1 MSKNKLAINGGE
13 PVRDTWLYLPY
24 PGAQLYDESEAKL
37 AFDACMSKSPFRY
50 YGINYL
56 GMVEKFEKSI
66 QTRMNVKNAL
76 AVTSGTAAVVVAL
89 KAAGIGPGDKVIVPS
104 CTFVATAGAVLC
116 AGAVPVFADIDD
128 TMHID
133 PKKLS
138 NVVDK
143 YTKVIITV
151 PLAGAPCQIDEI
163 TEFAK
168 AHNLI
173 VIEDV
178 AQSMGS
184 SYKGKAMG
192 TWGDLG
198 TYSLQMNK
206 ILTTGE
212 GGAVVTDSDVLYE
225 RAVRYHDQ
233 GQFRKDP
240 ERSAIAELT
249 FPGQNYR
256 MSEITG
262 AVANAQMERLDFIID
277 GMRKV
282 KKTIKEEIKNVPGLT
297 FRRIIDEEGDVGAS
311 IIMYAPNNEKA
322 LEFIKA
328 MNAENIGFYQLYGG
342 KPVYM
347 NPQIFTKNTVEGKG
361 FPYNQFDEEII
372 YTEDM
377 CPTACD
383 LASRMVMLSLSPV
396 FTEKDIEDVINAVK
410 KVSSA
415 IFG

>member
-1 MSKNKLAINGGE
+1 MDKKELAINGGT
-13 PVRDTWLYLPY
+13 PVRDTYLHLPY
-24 PGAQLYDESEAKL
+24 PGAQLYDEIEAK
-37 AFDACMSKSPFRY
+37 AAWEACMSKSPFRY

-56 GMVEKFEKSI
+56 GMVEKFEKGLAK
-66 QTRMNVKNAL
+66 RMKVKNAV

-104 CTFVATAGAVLC
+104 ITFVATAGAVIC
-116 AGAVPVFADIDD
+116 AGAVPVFADVDD

-133 PKKLS
+133 PKKLE

-143 YTKVIITV
+143 YTKAIITV

-163 TEFAK
+163 MAFAK
-168 AHNLI
+168 AHNLM

-192 TWGDLG
+192 TWGDVG

-212 GGAVVTDSDVLYE
+212 GGAVVSDNDVLYE

-233 GQFRKDP
+233 GQLRIDP
-240 ERSAIAELT
+240 ARSADPALT

-262 AVANAQMERLDFIID
+262 AVANAQLERLDYIIN
-277 GMRKV
+277 GM
-282 KKTIKEEIKNVPGLT
+282 KKTKKILKEELKDIKGLT
-297 FRRIIDEEGDVGAS
+297 FRRIIEEDGDVGAS
-311 IIMYAPNNEKA
+311 LIMYAPNNEKA

-377 CPTACD
+377 CPVACD
-383 LASRMVMLSLSPV
+383 LAGRMVMLSLSPV
-396 FTEKDIEDVINAVK
+396 FTDKDIEDVIKAAK
-410 KVSSA
+410 KVTSA
-415 IFG
+415 IF

>member
-1 MSKNKLAINGGE
+1 MDKKDLAINGGT
-13 PVRDTWLYLPY
+13 PVRDTYLYLPY
-24 PGAQLYDESEAKL
+24 PGAQLYDEKEAKA
-37 AFDACMSKSPFRY
+37 AFDVCMSKSPFRY

-56 GMVEKFEKSI
+56 GMVEKFEKDLAA
-66 QTRMNVKNAL
+66 RMNVKNAL

-104 CTFVATAGAVLC
+104 ITFVATAGAVIC

-133 PKKLS
+133 PKKLG
-138 NVVDK
+138 NIVDK
-143 YTKVIITV
+143 YTKAIITV
-151 PLAGAPCQIDEI
+151 PFSGAPCQMDEI
-163 TEFAK
+163 MEFAK
-168 AHNLI
+168 VHNLI

-184 SYKGKAMG
+184 SLKGRMMG
-192 TWGDLG
+192 TWGDIG

-206 ILTTGE
+206 MLTTGE
-212 GGAVVTDSDVLYE
+212 GGAVVTDNDSLYE

-233 GQFRKDP
+233 GQLRCDP
-240 ERSAIAELT
+240 SRSADPALT

-262 AVANAQMERLDFIID
+262 AVANMQLERLDFIIN
-277 GMRKV
+277 GMKKI
-282 KKTIKEEIKNVPGLT
+282 KKTLKEGLKDIPGFT
-297 FRRIIDEEGDVGAS
+297 FRRIIDEDGDVGAS
-311 IIMYAPNNEKA
+311 LIMYAPDSEKA

-328 MNAENIGFYQLYGG
+328 MNAENIGFFQSYGG

-361 FPYNQFDEEII
+361 FPYNQFDEEIV

-377 CPTACD
+377 CPVACD
-383 LASRMVMLSLSPV
+383 LAKRMVCLSISPV
-396 FTEKDIEDVINAVK
+396 YTDKDVEDVILAAK
-410 KVSSA
+410 KVSSV
-415 IFG
+415 IF